1 MAPFGISPSEALM
14 PSELGSIIRKA
25 RKAKGIGV
33 RELARL
39 IERSGS
45 FIVRLEKDD
54 PPPSVAEDTLQ
65 AIAAELDLDP
75 DQLITLAGK
84 TPSDV
89 RPEDAHEVALYR
101 SVKELD
107 SEQRKKLESYV
118 ERLRVGDDADEE
130 E

>member
-1 MAPFGISPSEALM
+1 M

-25 RKAKGIGV
+25 RKEQDIGV
-33 RELARL
+33 RELARR

-89 RPEDAHEVALYR
+89 RPEDAYEVALYR

-107 SEQRKKLESYV
+107 PEQRKMLENYV
-118 ERLRVGDDADEE
+118 ERLRVGDEESDDAESDKE
-130 E
+130 

>member
-1 MAPFGISPSEALM
+1 M

-25 RKAKGIGV
+25 RKAQGIGV
-33 RELARL
+33 RELARR

-65 AIAAELDLDP
+65 AIAGELDLDP

-118 ERLRVGDDADEE
+118 ERLRIGDDEDEE